1 MLRNYKNNDN
11 ELKENGNQLDN
22 LYFASA
28 IEREDRELNDSLDG
42 DDIDGLAKVV
52 KKGSFKIIK
61 PKFISK

>member
-1 MLRNYKNNDN
+1 
-11 ELKENGNQLDN
+11 

>member
-1 MLRNYKNNDN
+1 
-11 ELKENGNQLDN
+11 

-61 PKFISK
+61 PNLYLNNNLLKKILI